1 MIIKIKKF
9 NHNNKRKNFGIE
21 ILRMIL
27 CFWVIVFHY
36 SGNKIKNK
44 YKIINQFF
52 HVPTFFFISFYLNFK
67 IFFSKNIYKIKQR
80 LERLIIP
87 YIIIPII
94 YLIIKYFLTGQNTRK
109 IFYHLFLQYI
119 TGHYFYF
126 HFWFI
131 HNLII
136 YSILFEIIFLF
147 FKKKGLFI
155 LQLLSIILYW
165 LKCKEIFN
173 RIFEN
178 YKYHIRMFTMIGTM
192 IPISVTGITFGFMDI
207 LKMLMKNRIKNIFF
221 FIVIFYFICN
231 FNEFGE
237 IKYNLGSISLFFSF
251 SLIPLEKVKNN
262 KIISIIKI
270 ITKFTGGI
278 YYYQSIIYNLYV

>member
-1 MIIKIKKF
+1 MKFCFYTPFNSNIIHF
-9 NHNNKRKNFGIE
+9 R
-21 ILRMIL
+21 L
-27 CFWVIVFHY
+27 IVFHY
-36 SGNKIKNK
+36 SGNKIRNK
-44 YKIINQFF
+44 YKFINQFF
-52 HVPTFFFISFYLNFK
+52 HVPTFFFISFYLTYK
-67 IFFSKNIYKIKQR
+67 IFFSENIYKIKQR

-94 YLIIKYFLTGQNTRK
+94 YLIIKYFLLGQNTRK

-136 YSILFEIIFLF
+136 YTLLFKIIFLF
-147 FKKKGLFI
+147 LKKKGLFI

-221 FIVIFYFICN
+221 FIVMFYFISN

-237 IKYNLGSISLFFSF
+237 IKYNLASISLFFSF

-262 KIISIIKI
+262 SIISIIKI

-278 YYYQSIIYNLYV
+278 YYYQSIIYNILYNLYV